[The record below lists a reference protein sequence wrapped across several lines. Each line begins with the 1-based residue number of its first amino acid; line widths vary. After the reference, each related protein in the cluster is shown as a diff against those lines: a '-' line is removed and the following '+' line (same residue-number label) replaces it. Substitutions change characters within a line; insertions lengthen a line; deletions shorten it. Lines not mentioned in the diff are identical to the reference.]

1 MYRFDN
7 DLFLFRER
15 ISQNIDYYQSID
27 KDKRPPIKVVDKS
40 LKINKIEKNLVSNP
54 ESKLVQTLNR

>member
-40 LKINKIEKNLVSNP
+40 LTSFLVLKI
-54 ESKLVQTLNR
+54 